1 MPFIQVIEYTT
12 TKPDEMR
19 KLVEEFRSSTDGPR
33 ANVRGSLCADRDQP
47 DRYVNIVEFE
57 SYEEAMGNSER
68 PETTAFAQRMAELCD
83 GPPTF
88 RNLDVV
94 ETFEG

>member
-1 MPFIQVIEYTT
+1 MPFIQVIEFTT
-12 TKPDEMR
+12 TKPDEIR
-19 KLVEEFRSSTDGPR
+19 KLVDEFRASTDGQSPT
-33 ANVRGSLCADRDQP
+33 RGSVCTDRDQP

-57 SYEEAMGNSER
+57 SYEEAMKNSER